1 MAQRR
6 SRGAARLAR
15 RYGVTG
21 RLALAG
27 ALSLAMVALVVVVA
41 VGALGTGGVT
51 IERGEGAA
59 VEVPAVSSAPFGP
72 DADDA
77 GEKDGGAAGDGEGDV
92 APEDDPAVLVVHVD
106 GAVAAPGVYELAEGA
121 RVNDAIAAAGGLA
134 EGADTSSI
142 NLAAGVLDGEKIYVP
157 LEGEGAPAAAEAGSA
172 GAASSA
178 DDTPAPV
185 NINTATIEE
194 LDELPGVG
202 EATARAIV
210 EDREQNGPFSVP
222 EDLMRVSGIG
232 EKKFAK
238 LEGRICV

>member
-27 ALSLAMVALVVVVA
+27 ALSLAMMALVALVALVV

-51 IERGEGAA
+51 IERGEDVAA
-59 VEVPAVSSAPFGP
+59 EAPA

-77 GEKDGGAAGDGEGDV
+77 GEKDGGSAGDGEGDV
-92 APEDDPAVLVVHVD
+92 TPEDDPAVLVVHVD

-142 NLAAGVLDGEKIYVP
+142 NLAAGVLDGEKVYVP
-157 LEGEGAPAAAEAGSA
+157 LEGEDAPAAAEAGSA
-172 GAASSA
+172 GAASGA
-178 DDTPAPV
+178 DDTPVPV